1 MKSRSKILLLAMLAG
16 ASMGTAD
23 AWGHHFRRYDR
34 GGVSEAEGR
43 YAVVFPLQQALPN
56 PSMTPGALNPAV
68 TQATIART
76 ICVPGYTKTIRPPES
91 YTEPLKRKLI
101 AEYGY
106 SDRRLGDYEL
116 DHLVSLELGGAPSS
130 VQNLW
135 PQPHHVVGNWGSFTK
150 DQLEN
155 QLHALVCHGK
165 ISLAQA
171 QYDISHDWIS
181 AYKQYVSQTPSE
193 SSHSRYDR

>member
-1 MKSRSKILLLAMLAG
+1 
-16 ASMGTAD
+16 
-23 AWGHHFRRYDR
+23 
-34 GGVSEAEGR
+34 
-43 YAVVFPLQQALPN
+43 
-56 PSMTPGALNPAV
+56 MTPGALNPAV

-135 PQPHHVVGNWGSFTK
+135 PEPHHVVGNWGSFTK

-155 QLHALVCHGK
+155 QLHVLVCHGK
-165 ISLAQA
+165 ISLAEA

-181 AYKQYVSQTPSE
+181 AYKRYVSQTPQA
-193 SSHSRYDR
+193 SSHGRYYR